1 MSTPHLAQVL
11 STPTFPGVFL
21 PLFSILVLRIT
32 PLTRLGSANFPFFSR
47 DLKKPDI
54 SLKNGAFAGAIS
66 CEGIGVWEV
75 GEPHEAAGAATDLA
89 VEDLRKALIFLGI
102 EKL

>member
-11 STPTFPGVFL
+11 STPILPSVFI
-21 PLFSILVLRIT
+21 PLFSILVLRIP

-47 DLKKPDI
+47 EVKNPES
-54 SLKNGAFAGAIS
+54 SLKNGAFAGAIL
-66 CEGIGVWEV
+66 CEGIGVWEA

-89 VEDLRKALIFLGI
+89 VEDLRKALILLGI